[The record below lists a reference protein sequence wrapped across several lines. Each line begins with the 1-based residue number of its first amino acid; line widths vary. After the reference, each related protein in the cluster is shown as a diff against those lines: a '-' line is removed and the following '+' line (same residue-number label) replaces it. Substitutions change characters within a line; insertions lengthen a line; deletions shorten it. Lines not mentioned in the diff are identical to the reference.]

1 MNILIESTA
10 IFEQDLRRLSQD
22 RKNKIISEINNFVNL
37 ISDGKFNGFHKLYC
51 IPHISDLVEYVSF
64 LYVLRVSGE
73 LEIVLA
79 IDEDPI
85 FNQTILSLFRLTDS
99 IKITEVYQEITAH
112 LYQDLIR
119 WNSDLVDKK
128 ACFLSWVI
136 LLEALIY

>member
-22 RKNKIISEINNFVNL
+22 RKNKIIGEINNFVNL
-37 ISDGKFNGFHKLYC
+37 ISDGKFNGFHKLYG
-51 IPHISDLVEYVSF
+51 IPHILDLGEYDSS

-99 IKITEVYQEITAH
+99 IKITEVYQEIAAH

-119 WNSDLVDKK
+119 
-128 ACFLSWVI
+128 
-136 LLEALIY
+136 

>member
-1 MNILIESTA
+1 MDILIESTA
-10 IFEQDLRRLSQD
+10 TFEQDLRRLSQD
-22 RKNKIISEINNFVNL
+22 RKDKIISEINDLVGL
-37 ISDGKFNGFHKLYC
+37 ILDSDFNDFHGLYC
-51 IPHISDLVEYVSF
+51 IPNILDLGEYDSS

-99 IKITEVYQEITAH
+99 IKITEVYQEIAAH

-119 WNSDLVDKK
+119 
-128 ACFLSWVI
+128 
-136 LLEALIY
+136 

>member
-37 ISDGKFNGFHKLYC
+37 ISDGKFNDFYKLYC
-51 IPHISDLVEYVSF
+51 IPHILDLGEYDSS

-73 LEIVLA
+73 LEIVLT

-85 FNQTILSLFRLTDS
+85 FNQTILSLFRLTGS
-99 IKITEVYQEITAH
+99 ANIIEVHQEIVAH
-112 LYQDLIR
+112 LYQELIH
-119 WNSDLVDKK
+119 
-128 ACFLSWVI
+128 
-136 LLEALIY
+136 

>member
-22 RKNKIISEINNFVNL
+22 RKNKIIGEINNFVNL

-51 IPHISDLVEYVSF
+51 IPHILDLDEYDSY

-119 WNSDLVDKK
+119 
-128 ACFLSWVI
+128 
-136 LLEALIY
+136 